1 MDQSV
6 SLGGSA
12 PEQKPDTGT
21 TGINWAE
28 KRARVSQTAKETA
41 EYIKVHGKETA
52 SYIKTQSS
60 AAAGAAVA
68 STRETKEEVVRE
80 WVKSTGL
87 GSLIYK
93 SIMPAHWKL
102 PVISL
107 GMTVLLLVVAIV
119 ILASFDSSAGGSLLI
134 LMLLPLTLLSQIV
147 HNYCD

>member
-1 MDQSV
+1 VKEVEGKVGKDPRLVATFVQSIRPSSSFR
-6 SLGGSA
+6 SLPLSL
-12 PEQKPDTGT
+12 PPLLPQ
-21 TGINWAE
+21 
-28 KRARVSQTAKETA
+28 
-41 EYIKVHGKETA
+41 VHGKETA

-80 WVKSTGL
+80 WIKSTGL

-107 GMTVLLLVVAIV
+107 GVR
-119 ILASFDSSAGGSLLI
+119 SEGGRE
-134 LMLLPLTLLSQIV
+134 
-147 HNYCD
+147 